1 MNRVEKTIDLQR
13 NGGLNCSQAILTAF
27 GEQFGMDAE
36 TAKML
41 GRPWGGG
48 MGHLSE
54 TCGYLTGAILV
65 LAQAYK
71 HNDEDQAREE
81 VFEAVRELFSRF
93 EKRRSKTSCKEL
105 LGADIST
112 DEGLKKIKQEQLVKK
127 ICCGD
132 GGIGQDVAEIL
143 EELIGCPDNRF
154 FCHTRHS
161 ECV

>member
-1 MNRVEKTIDLQR
+1 MDRIERTVDLQK
-13 NGGLNCSQAILTAF
+13 NGGLNCSQAILTVF

-48 MGHLSE
+48 MGHLAE

-65 LAQAYK
+65 LAQAYN
-71 HNDEDQAREE
+71 HEDEGAARKE
-81 VFEAVRELFSRF
+81 VFRAGRQLFSRF
-93 EKRRSKTSCKEL
+93 EKRRGTTRCKEL
-105 LGADIST
+105 LGADMST
-112 DEGLKKIKQEQLVKK
+112 EGGLEKIIQEQLVKK

-143 EELIGCPDNRF
+143 EEMLRILGRA
-154 FCHTRHS
+154 
-161 ECV
+161 